1 MKELIEYIVKAL
13 VDHPEQIQIVEY
25 EKDGVTVY
33 KLSVAEEDT
42 GKVIGRQGRII
53 QAIRTV
59 AKVAAWKENKRIWV
73 EIS

>member
-1 MKELIEYIVKAL
+1 MKELIEYIVMAL
-13 VDHPEQIQIVEY
+13 VDHPEQIHVDEY

-33 KLSVAEEDT
+33 RLSVAEEDT
-42 GKVIGRQGRII
+42 GKVIGKQGRII
-53 QAIRTV
+53 QSIRTV